1 MQDPNADMVVATP
14 ERVAF
19 EYRAAGPGSRFVA
32 QLIDLIVL
40 AGAELLITVAAVA
53 FADIT
58 GQNGVAALLGI
69 LLGFVLVVGYFWT
82 MEALWSGKTLG
93 KFVMGLRVVGDLGE
107 PLTFTAASIRNL
119 VRIVDFLP
127 FFYGLGLVVLFVNGR
142 GKRLG
147 DLAAGTIVV
156 RDREAVSLR
165 DLTQPA
171 VPAFAPMAPPPPE
184 LDEPLLRRLDPNLR
198 TFVRAYSGRRHQLS
212 PAQRQWLAD
221 QVAPAL
227 DRALPEVVRTQG
239 NLAALDRLAGY

>member
-1 MQDPNADMVVATP
+1 MVVATP

-32 QLIDLIVL
+32 QVIDLLVLLVVMAIV
-40 AGAELLITVAAVA
+40 IAAASA
-53 FADIT
+53 FADLT
-58 GQNGVAALLGI
+58 GQNGLAFLLG
-69 LLGFVLVVGYFWT
+69 LLIAFVIVVGYFWT

-107 PLTFTAASIRNL
+107 PLSFTAASIRNL

-156 RDREAVSLR
+156 RDREAVTLR
-165 DLTQPA
+165 DLTAAAAMPSVEA
-171 VPAFAPMAPPPPE
+171 AEPE
-184 LDEPLLRRLDPNLR
+184 EPVLRRLEPNLR
-198 TFVRAYSGRRHQLS
+198 TFVRAYGGRRHQLT
-212 PAQRQWLAD
+212 PAQRQLLAD

-227 DRALPEVVRTQG
+227 DRAIPEIVRTQG
-239 NLAALDRLAGY
+239 TLAALDQLAGF